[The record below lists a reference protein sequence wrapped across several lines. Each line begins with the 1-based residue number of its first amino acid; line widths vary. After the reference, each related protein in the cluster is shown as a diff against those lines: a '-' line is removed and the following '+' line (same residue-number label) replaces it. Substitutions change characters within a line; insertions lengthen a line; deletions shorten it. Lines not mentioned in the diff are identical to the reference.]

1 MGTLYFKVVR
11 HRHGLPSPDNESIEK
26 PSAVELLKLS
36 PGVNPAASAK
46 VTLPAEFLN
55 LCSVIMPGAAKA
67 YNKNQEPSETL
78 EETTA
83 ALYELA
89 QQRVAKKHKNYLRR
103 QRAKQAK
110 AIKKEQQ
117 EETASVSSGSEKSAV
132 EPLPKTKMVSQV
144 TVQTEKKNTE
154 SVACRSNS
162 PHKRDEV
169 LYEIT
174 PSKIMPKN
182 AAAQNGSSSPRVY
195 KNSRLG
201 LRRNRIGSRS

>member
-1 MGTLYFKVVR
+1 MD
-11 HRHGLPSPDNESIEK
+11 SPLRTTNLSKNYLAAMQAPTIK
-26 PSAVELLKLS
+26 KYSAVELLKLS

-117 EETASVSSGSEKSAV
+117 EEETASVSSGSEKSAV
-132 EPLPKTKMVSQV
+132 EPLPKKKMVSQV

-174 PSKIMPKN
+174 PKN

-201 LRRNRIGSRS
+201 LRRNRIGSR

>member
-1 MGTLYFKVVR
+1 MD
-11 HRHGLPSPDNESIEK
+11 SPLRTTNLSKNYLAAMQSPTIK
-26 PSAVELLKLS
+26 KYSAVELLKLS

-89 QQRVAKKHKNYLRR
+89 QQRVAKRHKNYLRR

-117 EETASVSSGSEKSAV
+117 EDTASVSSGSEKSAV
-132 EPLPKTKMVSQV
+132 EPLPKKKMVSQV

-169 LYEIT
+169 LYEI
-174 PSKIMPKN
+174 MPKN

-201 LRRNRIGSRS
+201 LRRNRIGSR

>member
-1 MGTLYFKVVR
+1 MD
-11 HRHGLPSPDNESIEK
+11 SPLRTTNLSKNYLAAMQAPTIK
-26 PSAVELLKLS
+26 KYSAVELLKLR

-117 EETASVSSGSEKSAV
+117 EDTASVSSGSEKSAV
-132 EPLPKTKMVSQV
+132 EPLPKKKMVSQV
-144 TVQTEKKNTE
+144 TVQAERKNTE

-169 LYEIT
+169 LYE
-174 PSKIMPKN
+174 IMPKN

-201 LRRNRIGSRS
+201 LRRNRIGSR